1 MRMRVFLKTGRARYW
16 GRSSRPGQQRTS
28 RGKIWAQ
35 AVATEWLRQRWTAA
49 VRHWSRGLHCARAGR
64 PKRHASKYKAVKGTL
79 ATASCVKREGCFP
92 VRPCI
97 IITSSFVVAFD

>member
-16 GRSSRPGQQRTS
+16 WSLPRPGQQLANP
-28 RGKIWAQ
+28 GVQ
-35 AVATEWLRQRWTAA
+35 AEATEWLRQRWTAA

-79 ATASCVKREGCFP
+79 ATAPCVKREGCFP
-92 VRPCI
+92 ARPCI

>member
-1 MRMRVFLKTGRARYW
+1 MRMRLFLKTGRARYW

-49 VRHWSRGLHCARAGR
+49 VRHWSRGLHCVVYIGDKQNADAGLCYASH
-64 PKRHASKYKAVKGTL
+64 RHTRL
-79 ATASCVKREGCFP
+79 T
-92 VRPCI
+92 
-97 IITSSFVVAFD
+97 

>member
-1 MRMRVFLKTGRARYW
+1 MRMRVFLETGRARYW
-16 GRSSRPGQQRTS
+16 VALPAPDSSELRAAKSG
-28 RGKIWAQ
+28 AQ

-49 VRHWSRGLHCARAGR
+49 VRHWSRGLHCARAAR

-92 VRPCI
+92 ARPCI